1 MRYTCICIST
11 RNTQSSYP
19 RGWLCH
25 SIFAPLVALRS
36 VSFHEVNALSSYK
49 RIIHAS
55 TSLTIVI
62 QSTMEGLGAAANVIT
77 VIELSAKI
85 VSLCLEYSSAVKSAK
100 SDIQRLIDELYTLK
114 ITLEGARQLLESP
127 DGGRLRTSQ
136 RLRDGLSGCE
146 TQLRELER
154 QLKDTLNVGRQQKAM
169 NRLGFRALKWPF
181 ESKNV
186 NDVIAIFERQ
196 RNTLSTAL
204 TIDQTY
210 VIICYLV

>member
-1 MRYTCICIST
+1 M
-11 RNTQSSYP
+11 
-19 RGWLCH
+19 
-25 SIFAPLVALRS
+25 FAPLVALRNG
-36 VSFHEVNALSSYK
+36 SFHEVNASPSHK
-49 RIIHAS
+49 RTIHA
-55 TSLTIVI
+55 LTPLTVVI
-62 QSTMEGLGAAANVIT
+62 QNTMEGLGAAANVIA
-77 VIELSAKI
+77 VVELSAKV

-100 SDIQRLIDELYTLK
+100 GDIQRLIDELDTLK
-114 ITLEGARQLLESP
+114 ITLEDARQLLESP

-154 QLKDTLNVGRQQKAM
+154 QLKDTLKVGRRQKAM
-169 NRLGFRALKWPF
+169 SRFGFRALKWPF

-210 VIICYLV
+210 VITYYLV